1 MGSYAAKRSQP
12 RCTENNEDH
21 FEMARMEDWERELH
35 QELNTSYDGKLIWR
49 MENYKAHRREA
60 IDQNIIYQ
68 TSFPCY
74 THRFGYKYCLRAHLH
89 GLDGHL
95 TISLVQMS
103 TRFDNALAW
112 PVNHRIR
119 ITLVCQRDHNKNKVR
134 TFDGNEIQR
143 PHQKMM
149 TLKCWA
155 FVHPI
160 ASLETDGFVLWDRMF
175 IKLEIESITRSI
187 LF

>member
-103 TRFDNALAW
+103 TRFDNALAC
-112 PVNHRIR
+112 PSTTGSESHLSASE
-119 ITLVCQRDHNKNKVR
+119 ITTKTKYVRLMEMRYRDLTKR
-134 TFDGNEIQR
+134 
-143 PHQKMM
+143 
-149 TLKCWA
+149 
-155 FVHPI
+155 
-160 ASLETDGFVLWDRMF
+160 
-175 IKLEIESITRSI
+175 
-187 LF
+187 